1 MDTSVLKQAG
11 LTEGESKVYLALL
24 ELGPSTSGPIVEHSG
39 VAKSIIYQLLE
50 KLVQKGLASYL
61 TKEKTKY
68 YQASQPDNLL
78 EYVEKRQKDL
88 EESRRK
94 VEELLP
100 KLSAMAMSA
109 KETEV
114 KLFRGFRG
122 MIAVHEHTYQK
133 LARGEEYYEMNI
145 PHNQPEFFHPYWQK
159 DHARRVKTG
168 IKCRLLFDRKTDAKT
183 LKNRN
188 SFTGCDARYMPI
200 EVNAPV
206 WFNGYKDVAAIVVV
220 SSNPITI
227 EITNQEV
234 ADAFRTYFEDLWRQ
248 SKKFGKN

>member
-1 MDTSVLKQAG
+1 MDTSVLKSAG

-24 ELGPSTSGPIVEHSG
+24 ELGPSTSGPIVERSG

-50 KLVQKGLASYL
+50 KLVQKGLVSYV

-78 EYVEKRQKDL
+78 EYVEKRQAEL
-88 EESRRK
+88 EESRKK
-94 VEELLP
+94 VAELLP
-100 KLSAMAMSA
+100 KLTAMAMSA

-114 KLFRGFRG
+114 KLFRGFKG
-122 MIAVHEHTYQK
+122 MIAVHEHTYRK
-133 LARGEEYYEMNI
+133 LARGEEYYYLNI

-159 DHARRVKTG
+159 DHAKRAKAG
-168 IKCRLLFDRKTDAKT
+168 IRCRLLFDGKTEKKI

-188 SFTGCDARYMPI
+188 SFAGCDARYMPI

-206 WFNGYKDVAAIVVV
+206 WFIGYKDVAVIVVV

-234 ADAFRTYFEDLWRQ
+234 ADAFRAYFEEIWRQ
-248 SKKFGKN
+248 SRKFGKN

>member
-1 MDTSVLKQAG
+1 MDTSVLKEAG

-50 KLVQKGLASYL
+50 KLVQKGLVSYI
-61 TKEKTKY
+61 TKEKTKH

-78 EYVEKRQKDL
+78 GYVEKRQKEL
-88 EESRRK
+88 EESRKR

-109 KETEV
+109 KQSEV
-114 KLFRGFRG
+114 RMFRGFRG

-133 LARGEEYYEMNI
+133 LAKGEEYYYLNV
-145 PHNQPEFFHPYWQK
+145 PPTQPEYFHAYWNR
-159 DHARRVKTG
+159 DHAKRVKAG
-168 IKCRLLFDRKTDAKT
+168 IKCRLLFDRKTDAKI

-188 SFTGCDARYMPI
+188 GYAGCDARHMPI

-206 WFNGYKDVAAIVVV
+206 WFFGYKDVAVIVVS

-234 ADAFRTYFEDLWRQ
+234 ADAFLAYFEEIWKASRHFKI
-248 SKKFGKN
+248 S